1 MTLSLLLTVHA
12 LADSLVLRADNLL
25 CDSTVAQIAPHGEY
39 GGLITIMWVA
49 AVVVVLVAGGIIYG
63 LYSWLK

>member
-1 MTLSLLLTVHA
+1 MILSLLLTVRS
-12 LADSLVLRADNLL
+12 LADSLVLRADDLWA
-25 CDSTVAQIAPHGEY
+25 DSTVVALAPHGEY